1 MLSGFGFDDII
12 IWCFFLAKKK
22 RNLEFWKKYVCGAL
36 KRKNGTWEMLS
47 GFGFGGDLWCFLTNK
62 CKSEIKKEYICGT
75 RKRKNETWK
84 MLSGPSYSS
93 AQIQIKGKET
103 SPNLIYFAN

>member
-47 GFGFGGDLWCFLTNK
+47 GFGFGGDSQWFWQKNANLKLKKNSYVGPLREKMRLEK
-62 CKSEIKKEYICGT
+62 CYPDPVTHLHKFKLKIKKLAPI
-75 RKRKNETWK
+75 
-84 MLSGPSYSS
+84 
-93 AQIQIKGKET
+93 
-103 SPNLIYFAN
+103 